1 MPRMVFIR
9 GINLLN
15 FHNTDIVQR
24 IVGLR
29 HDDVRDDGH
38 VLPLQ
43 AALGR
48 SHRNRNALAGHVG
61 HAVGIALRND
71 QAFDLGSLSAV
82 CTICSSSTADSASL
96 ELSL

>member
-48 SHRNRNALAGHVG
+48 SHRNGNALAGHVG
-61 HAVGIALRND
+61 HAVGIALRDD
-71 QAFDLGSLSAV
+71 QALSAV